1 MFSADHASDISNTL
15 ANILRSFVQNPTEI
29 VSRLNKIAS
38 KQALE
43 TTNSNNS
50 SSLEQGDEINELLEK
65 YPRLQNLIDERVR
78 MIVQQMFNLSRPS
91 SMRRHLSNA
100 TERDAAAAA
109 QSESDAFSSV
119 SDDIYREDIV
129 DSAIP
134 VAAQIHERGRQAD
147 IEQKLL
153 RLWSDKLGL
162 PLDTITKDDSFF
174 ELGGDSITAM
184 ALVGDARDEG
194 LILTVADV
202 FRNPVFKD
210 MTTVAQT
217 ASEKSYVEDEIN
229 NMNMN
234 ILGQQPSFT
243 SANPGF
249 YEKFALIKAA
259 NIDEAFL
266 QKYICPRVGVFKG
279 GIVDI
284 LPVTDFQA
292 LSITGALLESRW
304 MLNFF
309 CLDGRGPLDFRRL
322 KQSCFRVVHAF
333 DILRT
338 VFVASKGRF
347 LQVILRKVRPEF
359 SVYETDESLDEFT
372 AMLQQRD
379 VTQGVKQGEPFVQ
392 FVVVREKNT
401 DRHRII
407 LRLSHAQYDGVS
419 LPRILSAIKAGY
431 EGGPIPSPV
440 SFASFVRDSA
450 RIVTSDH
457 YDHWRNLLKG
467 SKMTEPV
474 NRRQTFEHNKLRGSN
489 EVLRKTINV
498 PSMANGNITTATIIK
513 AAWALTLA
521 RITGSADI
529 VFGHT
534 ISGRNTAAIAGVES
548 MVGPCMNIVP
558 VRVVFG
564 EKWTVLDL
572 LRYIQDQQV
581 ANMPFEALGFRQI
594 IHQCTD
600 WRRSTHFSTVLQ
612 HDAANSSNEIKL
624 GENVYTVKAVGS
636 DEELSDF
643 SVNSNALDKDRVEI
657 VLSFSVDGV
666 VTMPL
671 AQRVLDM
678 LCDTAESFTTN
689 PGMALPS
696 PGALSALPI
705 RKIGD
710 FEQPV
715 QEEENA
721 QKLKKQRSEDSS
733 LTSSQLASLS
743 RAEILVLSDVL
754 RRAWEQVLGSTN
766 NNEEG
771 GHGNNNIPPPLK
783 PDSSFFDLG
792 GDLIGL
798 AQVAW
803 LLEQEDFKVR
813 LDDLIEHPTMMGQM
827 AALVQS
833 NSVTAQR
840 MMASYRAGAAGTTS
854 SATVTDDSVAG
865 GEDSSSPLTS
875 RSANKPPGPRRA
887 MTWASAFGLARK
899 IVKRKVEVEG

>member
-1 MFSADHASDISNTL
+1 MFSSEHASDISNTL
-15 ANILRSFVQNPTEI
+15 ASILRAFAREPTETI
-29 VSRLNKIAS
+29 SRLS
-38 KQALE
+38 KYE
-43 TTNSNNS
+43 SDKTVEVGKTKHTNANQT
-50 SSLEQGDEINELLEK
+50 SLQREDPLHEIMEK
-65 YPRLQNLIDERVR
+65 YPNLQNLIDERVR
-78 MIVQQMFNLSRPS
+78 MIVQQMFNLSQPGS
-91 SMRRHLSNA
+91 LRRHLSNA
-100 TERDAAAAA
+100 TDHDVLALP
-109 QSESDAFSSV
+109 QSESDAISSI
-119 SDDIYREDIV
+119 SDDIYREDIG

-134 VAAQIHERGRQAD
+134 VAAQIHERGIQAD

-162 PLDTITKDDSFF
+162 PLDSITKDDSFF

-210 MTTVAQT
+210 MASVAQT

-229 NMNMN
+229 NMNN
-234 ILGQQPSFT
+234 ILGGQQTSFV
-243 SANPGF
+243 SAKAGL
-249 YEKFALIKAA
+249 YERFALIKAA

-292 LSITGALLESRW
+292 LSITGALLDSRW

-322 KQSCFRVVHAF
+322 KQSCFRMVHAF

-372 AMLQQRD
+372 SVLQQRD
-379 VTQGVKQGEPFVQ
+379 ITEGVKQGEPFVQ
-392 FVVVREKNT
+392 FVVVREKDT

-419 LPRILSAIKAGY
+419 LPRILSAIRAGY
-431 EGGPIPSPV
+431 EGGPIPSPA
-440 SFASFVRDSA
+440 SFANFVRESE
-450 RIVTSDH
+450 RIVTADH
-457 YDHWRNLLKG
+457 YQHWRTLLSG
-467 SKMTEPV
+467 SRMTEIV
-474 NRRQTFEHNKLRGSN
+474 NRHESLGYKRLRASN
-489 EVLRKTINV
+489 EGLRKTIRV
-498 PSMANGNITTATIIK
+498 PSMAHGNITTATVIK

-534 ISGRNTAAIAGVES
+534 ISGRNTAAIRGVES

-558 VRVVFG
+558 VRVTFR

-581 ANMPFEALGFRQI
+581 ANMPYEALGFRQI
-594 IHQCTD
+594 IHKCTD
-600 WRRSTHFSTVLQ
+600 WPRSTHFSTVLQ
-612 HDAANSSNEIKL
+612 HDAANSSNEIQL
-624 GENVYTVKAVGS
+624 GENIYTVKAVGS
-636 DEELSDF
+636 DEEMSDF
-643 SVNSNALDKDRVEI
+643 SVNSKSLDRDRVEI
-657 VLSFSVDGV
+657 VLSFSVDEH
-666 VTMPL
+666 VTLTL

-678 LCDTAESFTTN
+678 LCDTAESFTAN
-689 PGMALPS
+689 PDMALPS
-696 PGALSALPI
+696 PGSLSTLPI
-705 RKIGD
+705 RDYRKISNQVPQA
-710 FEQPV
+710 E
-715 QEEENA
+715 A
-721 QKLKKQRSEDSS
+721 TKQQVEDNSI
-733 LTSSQLASLS
+733 TSSQLAGLS

-754 RRAWEQVLGSTN
+754 RRAWEQVLGDTSNDTQS
-766 NNEEG
+766 ESL
-771 GHGNNNIPPPLK
+771 PPPIK
-783 PDSSFFDLG
+783 PDSSFFNLG

-827 AALVQS
+827 AALVHS

-840 MMASYRAGAAGTTS
+840 IMASYHAGVAASS
-854 SATVTDDSVAG
+854 SAAATSATDGSVAG
-865 GEDSSSPLTS
+865 EEP
-875 RSANKPPGPRRA
+875 RSGGNNKGGQLRKS

-899 IVKRKVEVEG
+899 IVKRKVEVEA